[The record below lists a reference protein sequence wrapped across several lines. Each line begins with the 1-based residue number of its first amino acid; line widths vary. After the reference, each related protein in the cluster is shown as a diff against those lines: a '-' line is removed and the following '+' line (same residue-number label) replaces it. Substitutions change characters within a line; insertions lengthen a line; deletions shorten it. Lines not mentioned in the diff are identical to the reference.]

1 MKELGTFWQRAGHA
15 GRNLAIDAVAILLT
29 EACFFDDEKDK
40 AAQKAIEWAQKHAA
54 DGQLQPATNK
64 RSRTT
69 TNTSRSNT
77 TMRVIEAP
85 NTTDNDKIDKE
96 MDDYINVE
104 RRPCKC
110 HRQVC
115 NDLGT

>member
-1 MKELGTFWQRAGHA
+1 
-15 GRNLAIDAVAILLT
+15 LAIDAFAILLA

-40 AAQKAIEWAQKHAA
+40 AAQKAAERAQKHAA

-69 TNTSRSNT
+69 TGTSRSNT
-77 TMRVIEAP
+77 TIEAP
-85 NTTDNDKIDKE
+85 KTTDNVKIDKE
-96 MDDYINVE
+96 MDDYINAE

-110 HRQVC
+110 RRQVC
-115 NDLGT
+115 NDHFGNNDLGM